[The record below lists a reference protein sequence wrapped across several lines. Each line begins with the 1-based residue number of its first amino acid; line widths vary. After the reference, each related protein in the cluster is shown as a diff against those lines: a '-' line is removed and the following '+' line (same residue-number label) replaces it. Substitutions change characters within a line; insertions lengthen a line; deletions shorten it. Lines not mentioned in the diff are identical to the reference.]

1 MVDAVKPVLE
11 KEFVVGCPTGVVVP
25 RVTVNPVCRYL
36 YIHYSDE
43 DRTLYLRSKVEQ
55 FHWLLLVV
63 LTVRPVT

>member
-25 RVTVNPVCRYL
+25 RVTVNPTISAF

-43 DRTLYLRSKVEQ
+43 DRSLYLRSKLNFTWV
-55 FHWLLLVV
+55 LPAV
-63 LTVRPVT
+63 LTARPVT